1 MIKLRSPWT
10 VRLLAGAVPVG
21 VAAAWIPLRDR
32 LPNTDL
38 ALILVVVIAA
48 VGLSGGAPA
57 ALVSAVCASVAFD
70 LLDTRPYGTLAM
82 SRGVDVT
89 TALILLGT
97 GVLVGAGAA
106 RLGRYRRSEDSR
118 SDALAVVMEA
128 SGLVATGEERELIT
142 EALAEEL
149 RRSLRL
155 IDCEFEARPPS
166 GRSPMV
172 ARNGGLVGLL
182 DATGGAGPS
191 RIDLPIWC
199 QGEIVAHYR
208 LTFRGKAPSQ
218 EDLRVALSLAD
229 QAGAAMSRAG
239 GGPPGSGPGGAGSR
253 RGRLKAVGAADAAAL
268 GDDGDAPR
276 GRLSAVGRR

>member
-1 MIKLRSPWT
+1 MIRLRSPWT
-10 VRLLAGAVPVG
+10 IRLVAGAVPVG

-32 LPNTDL
+32 VPNTDL

-48 VGLSGGAPA
+48 VGLAGGAAA
-57 ALVSAVCASVAFD
+57 ALVSSVAASVAFD

-82 SRGVDVT
+82 SRGADVT

-118 SDALAVVMEA
+118 TDALAVVMEA

-149 RRSLRL
+149 RRSLHL
-155 IDCEFEARPPS
+155 SDCEFEARPPS
-166 GRSPMV
+166 GKSPMV
-172 ARNGGLVGLL
+172 ARNGGLVGLV
-182 DATGGAGPS
+182 DVPGAEGPS

-208 LTFRGKAPSQ
+208 LTLRGAAPSQ
-218 EDLRVALSLAD
+218 DDLRVALSLAD

-239 GGPPGSGPGGAGSR
+239 GGPPASGPGGGASR
-253 RGRLKAVGAADAAAL
+253 RGRLKVVGAAGATGSGEGEAAPQ
-268 GDDGDAPR
+268 D
-276 GRLSAVGRR
+276 RLSSVG

>member
-21 VAAAWIPLRDR
+21 VAAAWGPLRDR

-57 ALVSAVCASVAFD
+57 AL
-70 LLDTRPYGTLAM
+70 
-82 SRGVDVT
+82 
-89 TALILLGT
+89 
-97 GVLVGAGAA
+97 
-106 RLGRYRRSEDSR
+106 
-118 SDALAVVMEA
+118 
-128 SGLVATGEERELIT
+128 
-142 EALAEEL
+142 AEEL

-155 IDCEFEARPPS
+155 IDCEFEVCPPS

-172 ARNGGLVGLL
+172 ARNVGLL

-191 RIDLPIWC
+191 RIDLPIWR

-208 LTFRGKAPSQ
+208 LAFRGRVPSQ
-218 EDLRVALSLAD
+218 EDLRVALNQAD

-239 GGPPGSGPGGAGSR
+239 GGPPGSGPGGAASR
-253 RGRLKAVGAADAAAL
+253 RGRLSAA
-268 GDDGDAPR
+268 
-276 GRLSAVGRR
+276 GRR

>member
-1 MIKLRSPWT
+1 M
-10 VRLLAGAVPVG
+10 RLLAGAVPVG

-48 VGLSGGAPA
+48 VGSAGGVTA
-57 ALVSAVCASVAFD
+57 ALVSSVAASAAFD

-149 RRSLRL
+149 RRSLHL
-155 IDCEFEARPPS
+155 VDCEFEARPPD
-166 GRSPMV
+166 GRSPVV
-172 ARNGGLVGLL
+172 ARNGGLVGLVGT
-182 DATGGAGPS
+182 AAGEGTS

-199 QGEIVAHYR
+199 QGDVVAHYR
-208 LTFRGKAPSQ
+208 LTFRGRAPSR

-229 QAGAAMSRAG
+229 QAGAAMSPAG
-239 GGPPGSGPGGAGSR
+239 GGPPDAGPGQGGSR
-253 RGRLKAVGAADAAAL
+253 RSRLKVVGSAGHGDTGDAGAAPQDRLAAA
-268 GDDGDAPR
+268 
-276 GRLSAVGRR
+276 GRR